1 MGRPD
6 PQDTPLMLYAV
17 RVRLYPNAAQREFFA
32 RTFGCCR
39 WVYNNALAYCQ
50 AMYEAGSPRPSA
62 YDLMKRLPALKAEH
76 PWLGE
81 ADSQALKQACADL
94 DSAYRN
100 FFRRVKNGET
110 PGFPRFKSKHR
121 GDATY
126 TATAA
131 ASIALEPRQLKL
143 PKAGW
148 VRCRGVR
155 EWDGRIKRATVRQTP
170 TGKYYATV
178 LIDNGWELPAQPTK
192 NLNPLGIDVGCRTE
206 GFTHQFAALSTGEIV
221 TAPAEYKRQMKR
233 LHRAQ
238 RRLARKQKGSAS
250 RMKQKRRVAQ
260 LHERISAVRRDFL
273 HKLTHR
279 LTCENQAL
287 AVEDLNV
294 RGMMAAPKP
303 KPDPDNPGA
312 FLPNGASRKRGLN
325 RSLASASLGE
335 FFRQLEYKCAWRGVA
350 LLKVGRWEPSSKRC
364 SSCGEINE
372 HLTLADRRWQCPA
385 CGAEHHRDINAAV
398 NIAARAV

>member
-1 MGRPD
+1 
-6 PQDTPLMLYAV
+6 MLFAI
-17 RVRLYPNAAQREFFA
+17 RVRLYPNAAQREYFA
-32 RTFGCCR
+32 KTFGCCR
-39 WVYNNALAYCQ
+39 WVFNDALAHCQ
-50 AMYEAGSPRPSA
+50 RVYEAGEKRPSA
-62 YDLMKRLPALKAEH
+62 YDLANRVVILKKEH
-76 PWLGE
+76 PWLAD
-81 ADSQALKQACADL
+81 ADSQALKQSCADV
-94 DSAYRN
+94 DAAYKH
-100 FFRRVKNGET
+100 FFRRVKNGEAL
-110 PGFPRFKSKHR
+110 GFPRFKSKHR

-131 ASIALEPRQLKL
+131 TGIVLEPRRLKL

-148 VRCRGVR
+148 VRCRGAR
-155 EWDGRIKRATVRQTP
+155 EWEGRIKRATVRQTP

-178 LIDNGWELPAQPTK
+178 LIDDGRDLPAQPETG
-192 NLNPLGIDVGCRTE
+192 LVPLGIDVGCKTE

-233 LHRAQ
+233 LRRAS
-238 RRLARKQKGSAS
+238 RRMARKQKGSAN
-250 RMKQKRRVAQ
+250 RAKQKRRVAQ

-294 RGMMAAPKP
+294 KGMMAKPAP
-303 KPDPDNPGA
+303 KPDPERPGA
-312 FLPNGASRKRGLN
+312 FLPNGASRKRGLA
-325 RSLASASLGE
+325 RSLVSVSLGE

-364 SSCGEINE
+364 SCCGEINE
-372 HLTLADRRWQCPA
+372 LLTLADRRWQCPA
-385 CGAEHHRDINAAV
+385 CGAELHRDINAAV
-398 NIAARAV
+398 NIAARAA

>member
-1 MGRPD
+1 
-6 PQDTPLMLYAV
+6 MLYAV
-17 RVRLYPNAAQREFFA
+17 RVRLYPNAAQRDFFA

-39 WVYNNALAYCQ
+39 WVYNEALAFCQ
-50 AMYEAGSPRPSA
+50 RQHEMGEKLPSGF
-62 YDLMKRLPALKAEH
+62 DLANRLPQLKKEF
-76 PWLGE
+76 PWLAE
-81 ADSQALKQACADL
+81 ADSQALNYACRSLDQA
-94 DSAYRN
+94 YKN

-121 GDATY
+121 CDASY

-131 ASIALEPRQLKL
+131 ANIALEPRQLKL

-148 VRCRGVR
+148 VRCRGTR
-155 EWDGRIKRATVRQTP
+155 EWDGRIKRVTVRQKP

-178 LIDNGWELPAQPTK
+178 LIDNRRDLPMQPTM
-192 NLNPLGIDVGCRTE
+192 NLKPLGIDVGCKTD

-221 TAPAEYKRQMKR
+221 IAPAEYKRQMKR
-233 LHRAQ
+233 LRQAQ
-238 RRLARKQKGSAS
+238 RRLARKKKGSVN
-250 RMKQKRRVAQ
+250 RMKQKRRIAK
-260 LHERISAVRRDFL
+260 LHERIVAVRRDFL

-294 RGMMAAPKP
+294 QGMMTTPKP
-303 KPDPDNPGA
+303 KPDPEKTDT

-325 RSLASASLGE
+325 RSLASVSLGE
-335 FFRQLEYKCAWRGVA
+335 FFRQLEYKCAWRGVT
-350 LLKVGRWEPSSKRC
+350 LLKVSRWEPSSKRC
-364 SSCGEINE
+364 SACGEINE

-385 CGAEHHRDINAAV
+385 CGAKHHRDINAAL
-398 NIAARAV
+398 NIAAKAV